1 MCEDNVMYCDRC
13 RGKTY
18 TYQRITDPEDDVV
31 YTLCQSCWKD
41 YSTTKLPVRWFCNEL
56 PKMNNPDSLFPNQL
70 SIVFEVPGKT
80 LKLKVK
86 QGTLVEDA
94 FKHALVYLNSQDM
107 YTRIEFKHGTNY
119 IVVAKLK
126 EG

>member
-1 MCEDNVMYCDRC
+1 
-13 RGKTY
+13 
-18 TYQRITDPEDDVV
+18 
-31 YTLCQSCWKD
+31 
-41 YSTTKLPVRWFCNEL
+41 
-56 PKMNNPDSLFPNQL
+56 MNNPPEQFPLEL
-70 SIVFEVPGKT
+70 SNVFECPGKT

-94 FKHALVYLNSQDM
+94 FKHALVYLNSQSM

-126 EG
+126 EE

>member
-1 MCEDNVMYCDRC
+1 MINCDGCGQLTIYAYRVVDREDNGQYNICPKC
-13 RGKTY
+13 Y
-18 TYQRITDPEDDVV
+18 TIYENSLTPIKE
-31 YTLCQSCWKD
+31 
-41 YSTTKLPVRWFCNEL
+41 FC
-56 PKMNNPDSLFPNQL
+56 KMNNPDSLFPNEL
-70 SIVFEVPGKT
+70 STAFEVPGKT

-94 FKHALVYLNSQDM
+94 FKHALVYLNSQTM

-126 EG
+126 EE